1 MSQAVMGGHDWVAD
15 RQSLGGRTMSQ
26 GIFGL
31 VAIILGIVGLAI
43 ASVHPEVPM
52 YLDAIA
58 AIALGLSL
66 VAVGAALAAGYGR
79 LAARVEGAM
88 SGQMM
93 SGTTMDMFLG
103 FAVVILG
110 ILSLLHIA
118 SPILVPVQVILI
130 GAGLM
135 LNSAAST
142 RLATLE
148 AEVAAPDRPIGRRV
162 SEEMVYAAAGV
173 RAIAGIA
180 VVILGIIA
188 VVSSAEVALSL
199 TLVAMIVAGAA
210 LLLNGT
216 SLSSRMVGFLT
227 PRTP

>member
-1 MSQAVMGGHDWVAD
+1 
-15 RQSLGGRTMSQ
+15 MSQ

-31 VAIILGIVGLAI
+31 VAIVLGIIGLAI
-43 ASVHPEVPM
+43 AATHPTVPM

-66 VAVGAALAAGYGR
+66 VAVGVALAAGYGR

-93 SGTTMDMFLG
+93 GGTTMDMFLG

-110 ILSLLHIA
+110 ILALLHIA

-142 RLATLE
+142 RLASLE
-148 AEVAAPDRPIGRRV
+148 AEVVGAERPLGRRV
-162 SEEMVYAAAGV
+162 SEEMVYATAGV

-180 VVILGIIA
+180 VIILGIVA
-188 VVSSAEVALSL
+188 VVSTAE
-199 TLVAMIVAGAA
+199 AA
-210 LLLNGT
+210 LVL
-216 SLSSRMVGFLT
+216 
-227 PRTP
+227 